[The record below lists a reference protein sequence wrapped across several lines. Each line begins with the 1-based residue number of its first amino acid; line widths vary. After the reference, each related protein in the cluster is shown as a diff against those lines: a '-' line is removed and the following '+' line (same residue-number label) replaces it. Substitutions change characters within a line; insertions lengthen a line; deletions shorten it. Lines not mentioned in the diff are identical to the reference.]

1 MESLKI
7 LLKIPAWWAMCF
19 GIAFG
24 SFASYAS
31 MAFQTKFLVTLDPT
45 FNFQTLVIILGFA
58 CFNLLRK
65 YENVEDIISQYD
77 TYITEFSKEI
87 GSIEKRLKDIDAK
100 GTFEG
105 DDEIGWF
112 FKQIKVIQNRLSK
125 FKIQ

>member
-1 MESLKI
+1 MTTISIVLI
-7 LLKIPAWWAMCF
+7 
-19 GIAFG
+19 
-24 SFASYAS
+24 SV
-31 MAFQTKFLVTLDPT
+31 LV
-45 FNFQTLVIILGFA
+45 TLVIILGFA